1 MPKGTFEI
9 ESSADHRSWAEIE
22 DGNVLIHRDT
32 SLAGNT
38 GPVLSLDPDTLRNLL
53 TWATR
58 EDAVTAHF
66 TGPMAK
72 LVQDH
77 SRDLGMTPEMF
88 VWHAVKVFI
97 EVGTG

>member
-1 MPKGTFEI
+1 MPMGTFEI
-9 ESSADHRSWAEIE
+9 ESSSDHRSWAEIE
-22 DGNVLIHRDT
+22 DGNVLIHRT
-32 SLAGNT
+32 PSLAGNT
-38 GPVLSLDPDTLRNLL
+38 GAVLSLDPDTLRNLL